1 MRGLQE
7 RPQDENGDGAQQ
19 MLAMGGVEKQL
30 RQLEADQVSSKV
42 IFWQFRSIRSGQD
55 IHNVFASD
63 DSGALVGL
71 QESFVEKVN
80 QRIED
85 VRAEKGSVVV
95 AGVPSNNIKFQKRN

>member
-1 MRGLQE
+1 M
-7 RPQDENGDGAQQ
+7 D
-19 MLAMGGVEKQL
+19 GVEKQL

-42 IFWQFRSIRSGQD
+42 ILWQVRSIRSGQD

-71 QESFVEKVN
+71 QESFVENIN
-80 QRIED
+80 QRIEN

-95 AGVPSNNIKFQKRN
+95 AGVPSNNLKFQERN